1 MFFYFLKIIFKI
13 NVSKQSKIYNFFLI
27 FNKKT
32 HLNFLNRQCQSEL
45 CTCSSLLYTY
55 VMYSIFRQFKIRTD
69 NSFYFCAGK
78 HVVGTPYY
86 WKKPGSR
93 KDDTTRQGAF
103 SRRILLQWKEHM
115 LIKLQW
121 KAWTLFFFFSLSS
134 PTQIATKN
142 WNWVETW
149 EGRGGER
156 CFKCWIA

>member
-103 SRRILLQWKEHM
+103 SRRILLQWK
-115 LIKLQW
+115 
-121 KAWTLFFFFSLSS
+121 AWTLFFLYLL
-134 PTQIATKN
+134 QLRLQLRI
-142 WNWVETW
+142 EI
-149 EGRGGER
+149 ELRHGRGGEGNV
-156 CFKCWIA
+156 ALNAE

>member
-27 FNKKT
+27 FNKKKK

-78 HVVGTPYY
+78 HVVGTQE
-86 WKKPGSR
+86 
-93 KDDTTRQGAF
+93 TRQQKGWYYETRSFF
-103 SRRILLQWKEHM
+103 SKNSASVKRAYVNQASVKSM
-115 LIKLQW
+115 NS
-121 KAWTLFFFFSLSS
+121 FFFFFFLYLL
-134 PTQIATKN
+134 QLRLQLRI
-142 WNWVETW
+142 EI
-149 EGRGGER
+149 ELRHGRGGEGNV
-156 CFKCWIA
+156 ALNAE